1 MSDDILVLNLH
12 RATLQLLERVGVGID
27 CDAALE
33 LLSAHSICVDWK
45 RRRVHPDEEQIQRAL
60 SSLPRRIAVYGRSAE
75 CAITLDGSAT
85 FIMSGGASLRVHT
98 LDGNYEAAT
107 WEHLRQFNILLDAL
121 PNIHMCVNQV
131 DPTDEPQDN
140 FYRRIAAEMFITC
153 HKPLLFQVSDA
164 DDIAAI
170 LEMGSVVRGSRA
182 ALVAQPLF
190 MVGLNAEPPLHIPK
204 GVAEALLAT
213 SAAGIPL
220 SVGHYGMAGVT
231 APGTVV
237 GAVVH
242 LNAVQLVAFV
252 VSQLVRPGAPM
263 CYTGFCGVGNMRTL
277 DVTSASPHALRIMLL
292 ATKLGRFYG
301 LPVYVAATSDA
312 HQPDPQAA
320 CERATQ
326 VYALTHA
333 GASLIQGPTSTME
346 QFMVSSFVQ
355 AVIDDEILGYVFAA
369 LTPPDTTDEAMALD
383 ATEEVLTDPWLKD
396 LKFAGHSHTA
406 RYLREIQWQSR
417 CFDYANPAAW
427 QRAGAQSV
435 VDRAAAIAKD
445 ILEHHFVQELP
456 PAVAA
461 ELRRIATA

>member
-1 MSDDILVLNLH
+1 MSDTPVLSLH
-12 RATLQLLERVGVGID
+12 RATLQLLERIGVGID

-33 LLSAHSICVDWK
+33 LLSAHGIRVDWN

-60 SSLPRRIAVYGRSAE
+60 SSMPRRITIYGRTPDRAVV
-75 CAITLDGSAT
+75 LDGNAA
-85 FIMSGGASLRVHT
+85 FVMSGGASLRVHT

-131 DPTDEPQDN
+131 DPTDEPQDH

-153 HKPLLFQVSDA
+153 RKPLLFQVSDA
-164 DDIAAI
+164 NDVAAM

-190 MVGLNAEPPLHIPK
+190 MVGLNAEPPLHIPE

-231 APGTVV
+231 APGTIV

-242 LNAVQLVAFV
+242 LNAVQLVTFV
-252 VSQLVRPGAPM
+252 VSQLVHPGAPV

-277 DVTSASPHALRIMLL
+277 GVTSASPHALRIMLL

-355 AVIDDEILGYVFAA
+355 AVIDNEILDYVFAA
-369 LTPPDTTDEAMALD
+369 LTPPDATDEAMALD

-396 LKFAGHSHTA
+396 LKFAGHPYTA
-406 RYLREIQWQSR
+406 RYLREIQWQPR
-417 CFDYANPAAW
+417 CFDYAHSTAW
-427 QRAGAQSV
+427 QRTGAQSV
-435 VDRAAAIAKD
+435 VERAIAIARD
-445 ILEHHFVQELP
+445 IFEHHFVEELP
-456 PAVAA
+456 PAVAT
-461 ELRRIATA
+461 ELRHIATA

>member
-1 MSDDILVLNLH
+1 MSDTVALHVH
-12 RATLQLLERVGVGID
+12 RATLRLLERIGVGID
-27 CDAALE
+27 SDAALE
-33 LLSAHSICVDWK
+33 MLSAHGIRVDWK
-45 RRRVHPDEEQIQRAL
+45 RRRVHPDEEQVQRAL
-60 SSLPRRIAVYGRSAE
+60 SSIPRRMAIYGRSAE
-75 CAITLDGSAT
+75 RAVILDGNAT

-121 PNIHMCVNQV
+121 PNVHMCVNQV
-131 DPTDEPQDN
+131 DPTDEPQDH
-140 FYRRIAAEMFITC
+140 FYRRLAAEMFITC
-153 HKPLLFQVSDA
+153 RKPLLFQVSDA
-164 DDIAAI
+164 ADVAAM

-213 SAAGIPL
+213 SAAEMPL
-220 SVGHYGMAGVT
+220 SLGHYGMAGVT
-231 APGTVV
+231 APGTIL

-252 VSQLVRPGAPM
+252 VSQLVRPGAPV

-277 DVTSASPHALRIMLL
+277 DVASASPHALRIMLV
-292 ATKLGRFYG
+292 ATELGRFYG

-326 VYALTHA
+326 VYALAHA

-346 QFMVSSFVQ
+346 QFMVSSFTQ
-355 AVIDDEILGYVFAA
+355 AVIDNEILDYVFAA
-369 LTPPDTTDEAMALD
+369 LTSPDVTDDALALE

-396 LKFAGHSHTA
+396 LKFAGHPHTA
-406 RYLREIQWQSR
+406 RYLREIQWQPR

-435 VDRAAAIAKD
+435 VERATAIAGD
-445 ILEHHFVQELP
+445 TLEHHFIEELP
-456 PAVAA
+456 PAMAA